1 MAGNDKAG
9 NFLRKPP
16 ASVEAEQA
24 LLSAILSNNRVLE
37 RVSEYLLPEHF
48 AEAAH
53 RKIYDACMKL
63 AEKGHLADAITVK
76 NYLELNSEFDAE
88 QAEYLAS
95 LASSAS
101 SVVSA
106 GDYGKLVYD
115 LALKRE
121 LIDLGSGMAERAFG
135 GGENSAS
142 SAVEQIEQAEQELYE
157 LATKGDSDKGL
168 EELDSVMK
176 SSMSVIEAA
185 YKNDGKLS
193 GISTGITKLDNQLGG
208 LHPTDLIVI
217 AARPGMGKTA
227 LGLNIAF
234 NAANEVA
241 NGRAPKELNGPVAFF
256 SLEMS
261 ADQLA
266 TRVLSFSAEIP
277 GDKLLNGRI
286 SREEFDKAAEM
297 SRALSTLKLYTDD
310 TPGITVQ
317 AMRTRARRLKRVHG
331 GLALIVVDYIQLIN
345 TPGAKNVDNRVQQV
359 SEITRGLKILAKELE
374 VPVIAISQLS
384 RAVEQRGN
392 KPEDKKPQLA
402 DLRESGS
409 IEQDA
414 DIVMFIYR
422 EAYYYAREE
431 PSETNSEAWI
441 TWKTRM
447 DRIRNRALI
456 MIAKQRHGPTGDAE
470 IAFVGEYTKF
480 DNLYEGNVNP

>member
-1 MAGNDKAG
+1 MAGNNKNGD
-9 NFLRKPP
+9 FLRKPP

-24 LLSAILSNNRVLE
+24 LLSAILSNTRVLE

-48 AEAAH
+48 VEAAH
-53 RKIYDACMKL
+53 RRIYDACAKL
-63 AEKGHLADAITVK
+63 SEKGHLVDAITVK
-76 NYLELNSEFDAE
+76 NYLKLNSEFDEA

-95 LASSAS
+95 LAAS
-101 SVVSA
+101 TPSVVSA
-106 GDYGKLVYD
+106 GDYGKLIYD

-121 LIDLGSGMAERAFG
+121 LIDLGSGIAERAFG
-135 GGENSAS
+135 GGDAAPA
-142 SAVEQIEQAEQELYE
+142 SAVEQIGEAEQRLYD

-168 EELDSVMK
+168 EELGSIMK
-176 SSMSVIEAA
+176 GSMSVIEAA
-185 YKNDGKLS
+185 FRNDGKLS

-286 SREEFDKAAEM
+286 SREEFDRAAEM
-297 SRALSTLKLYTDD
+297 ARALSTLKLYTDD

-317 AMRTRARRLKRVHG
+317 SIRTRARRLKRVHG
-331 GLALIVVDYIQLIN
+331 GLALVVVDYIQLIN
-345 TPGAKNVDNRVQQV
+345 TPGAKNTDNRVQQV
-359 SEITRGLKILAKELE
+359 SEITRALKVLAKELE
-374 VPVIAISQLS
+374 VPVIALSQLS
-384 RAVEQRGN
+384 RAVEQRGT
-392 KPEDKKPQLA
+392 KPDDKKPQLA

-414 DIVMFIYR
+414 DIVMFIFR
-422 EAYYYAREE
+422 KAYYHTRDE
-431 PSETNSEAWI
+431 PSDTNSDAWRN
-441 TWKTRM
+441 WKIEM

-480 DNLYEGNVNP
+480 DNLYEGNVSP